1 MDQPERESSKPTEKD
16 GIEDASTAKAS
27 RGNHS
32 RPLKDSRSKS
42 DVASHSQG
50 SHHES
55 HDKADE
61 HSPSNEE
68 EKPANNQ
75 AETASPEESPK
86 DPEEKRSFIIPD
98 ELLEPQSMV
107 DTSANKQQVKQRQVF
122 HENPNIYYLNG
133 ESLSRPMTLP
143 PSAKAGIVVI
153 IIIAAVLASVVFY
166 MYFDATTN
174 EPARE
179 RARMEEQLN
188 RDVKLDLPDMLSLLE
203 LDDATIDVQMKATGD
218 TYFERSPVGSGEDY
232 EIVKLPSDVTLADAA
247 VMYATG
253 LSKLTPSQAA
263 TLLNGAWDLMIE
275 RSNGLDMVLHYAD
288 FKSGNEVNAI
298 ANAIAAEGLERGTE
312 TDSGDNDGYG
322 NHYTIGTIMINGN
335 TYDWTVSAVSLKDV
349 YSIAGLPDDAVYVG
363 IRIKGAAE

>member
-1 MDQPERESSKPTEKD
+1 MDHTEHDSSKPLHEGTAE
-16 GIEDASTAKAS
+16 EASTDKAV

-32 RPLKDSRSKS
+32 RPLDDSKS
-42 DVASHSQG
+42 TAKRSSHSKEKAAASSEAKHGADHGPSDSESKDASH
-50 SHHES
+50 
-55 HDKADE
+55 DE
-61 HSPSNEE
+61 
-68 EKPANNQ
+68 A
-75 AETASPEESPK
+75 A
-86 DPEEKRSFIIPD
+86 EEKRTFIIPD
-98 ELLEPQSMV
+98 EMLEPASPV

-143 PSAKAGIVVI
+143 PTAKVGIVVI
-153 IIIAAVLASVVFY
+153 IVIAAVLASIVFY

-179 RARMEEQLN
+179 RARMEEQLD
-188 RDVKLDLPDMLSLLE
+188 RDVTLGLPDMLGLLE
-203 LDDATIDVQMKATGD
+203 LDDATIDGQLKATGD

-232 EIVKLPSDVTLADAA
+232 EIVKLPSDITLADAA
-247 VMYATG
+247 MMYATG

-263 TLLNGAWDLMIE
+263 SLLNGSWDLMVE

-288 FKSGNEVNAI
+288 FKSGSEATAI
-298 ANAIAAEGLERGTE
+298 ANAISAEGLDRGTE

-322 NHYTIGTIMINGN
+322 NHYTMGTIMINGVV
-335 TYDWTVSAVSLKDV
+335 YDWTVSAVALKDV

-363 IRIKGAAE
+363 IRIRGGAEA